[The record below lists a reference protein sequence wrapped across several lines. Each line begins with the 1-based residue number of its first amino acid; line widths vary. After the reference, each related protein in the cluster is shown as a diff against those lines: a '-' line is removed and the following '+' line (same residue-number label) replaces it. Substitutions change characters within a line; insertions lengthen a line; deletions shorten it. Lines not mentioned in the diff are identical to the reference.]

1 MGFPGG
7 LAGKESTCNARNLG
21 SIPGLGISPG
31 GGKGHPLQYSGLEN
45 SLDSIVHGVAKSRT
59 RLRAFHF
66 HFHGGCRGP
75 ILPMVSNHWDGLST
89 PDVFGQESEWSHW
102 SQKDF
107 GSSLLPVLL
116 LVIKTDLTFYLSD
129 IPALWS
135 WSGHGKHGQQTGM
148 VRGRRGPKE

>member
-1 MGFPGG
+1 MEKKGRQEEFLGFPCGS
-7 LAGKESTCNARNLG
+7 AGEESACSAGDLG

-45 SLDSIVHGVAKSRT
+45 SMDSIVHGVAKSRT

-89 PDVFGQESEWSHW
+89 SDAFGQESMSEVTDARKTLVPLS
-102 SQKDF
+102 F
-107 GSSLLPVLL
+107 LSS
-116 LVIKTDLTFYLSD
+116 Y
-129 IPALWS
+129 
-135 WSGHGKHGQQTGM
+135 
-148 VRGRRGPKE
+148 